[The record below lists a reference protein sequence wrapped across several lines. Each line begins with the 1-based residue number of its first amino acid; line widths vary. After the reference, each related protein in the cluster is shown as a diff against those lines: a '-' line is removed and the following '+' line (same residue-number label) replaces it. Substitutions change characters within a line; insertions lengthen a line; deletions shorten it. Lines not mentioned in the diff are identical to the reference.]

1 MPINTYIVWDYNFM
15 DQEEN
20 EPLPK
25 FTQLPEKYME
35 RLSKMLS
42 PGENIEFSLRCIAG
56 THAQGMNMRAFGSGA
71 SGEQLGHPWMVL
83 TNHRLMLVSKGLMS
97 FETRQFRYDQI
108 TSVEMKQ
115 GILEDHLIITGMGV
129 NEDWTFW
136 KKLRDYTTK
145 GLQLIQNKINQHLQ
159 KQGAGGVTED
169 PLTALKMRLARGE
182 ITPEEFEKLKA
193 LL

>member
-1 MPINTYIVWDYNFM
+1 M

-20 EPLPK
+20 EPIPK
-25 FTQLPEKYME
+25 FTQLPERYME
-35 RLSKMLS
+35 RLSKVLS
-42 PGENIEFSLRCIAG
+42 PGENIEFALRCIVG
-56 THAQGMNMRAFGSGA
+56 THAQGMNVRAYGAGA
-71 SGEQLGHPWMVL
+71 SGEQLGHPWMVI

-136 KKLRDYTTK
+136 KKIRDYTTK
-145 GLQLIQNKINQHLQ
+145 GLQILQNKINQHV
-159 KQGAGGVTED
+159 QGQGGGSGTQD
-169 PLTALKMRLARGE
+169 PLTELKMRLVRGE
-182 ITPEEFEKLKA
+182 ITPEQFEKLKSM
-193 LL
+193 L